1 MKSVMLAIVAKSSQT
16 PLTVNQIARP
26 VPGAGEVLVRVHA
39 AGVNPLDIKISTGAA
54 AHAKQPLPAVLG
66 LDLAG
71 TVVELGEAVEG
82 FAVGDEVFG
91 MAGGIGGA
99 QGAMAEYIA
108 VDARLIAIKPQRL
121 SMREAAGLPLV
132 FITAWEGLVD
142 RANVRAGQ
150 RVLVH
155 GGAGGVGQV
164 AVQLAKARGA
174 EVYATGSASSL
185 EFIRSMGAIAID
197 YNAEDVDSYV
207 QRYTA
212 GEGFDI
218 IYDTVG
224 GSTLDSAFRSVTA
237 YTGHVLSCLGWGQ
250 HSLAPLSFKGAS
262 YSGIFTLLPLLSGK
276 GREHHG
282 EIMREASLL
291 ADAGKLTI
299 RLSERRFALH
309 EVNEAFLQV
318 AQGSSRGKTVIDVVT
333 SPQRADDEA

>member
-1 MKSVMLAIVAKSSQT
+1 MNHTMLAAIAESAQA
-16 PLTVNQIARP
+16 PLVLRHIARP
-26 VPGAGEVLVRVHA
+26 IPGKGQVLVKVHA
-39 AGVNPLDIKISTGAA
+39 AGVNPLDSKIASGTA
-54 AHAKQPLPAVLG
+54 AHARQPLPAVLG

-71 TVVELGEAVEG
+71 TVIELGEAVEG
-82 FAVGDEVFG
+82 FALGEEVFG

-108 VDARLIAIKPQRL
+108 VDARLIAPKPHTL
-121 SMREAAGLPLV
+121 SMLEAAAVPLV

-174 EVYATGSASSL
+174 EVYATGSAASL
-185 EFIRSMGAIAID
+185 DFIRSLGATAID
-197 YNAEDVDSYV
+197 YQTESVDSYAE
-207 QRYTA
+207 QHTA

-218 IYDTVG
+218 VYDTVG
-224 GSTLDSAFRSVTA
+224 GTTLDAAFKAVKP

-250 HSLAPLSFKGAS
+250 HSLAPLSFKSAT
-262 YSGIFTLLPLLSGK
+262 YSGVFTLTPLLTGK

-282 EIMREASLL
+282 AILREAAAL
-291 ADAGKLTI
+291 ADAGQLRI
-299 RLSERRFALH
+299 RVYQQRYELH
-309 EVNEAFLQV
+309 EVNEALRQV
-318 AQGSSRGKTVIDVVT
+318 AEGRGKGKTVIELLSNP
-333 SPQRADDEA
+333 SPR